1 MYVEI
6 IIGII
11 LIYVALRALITENRV
26 SKLIYLNVIV
36 FGVPVLIDLVIKTP
50 FAFVVA
56 AAFFIC
62 STISANAIATSLD
75 KLDDEIILDW
85 GVEMEFVVS
94 IIAIAL
100 MLIGAFGVILLKKPL
115 DKVIMFSIMDAG
127 FLLVVVLF
135 RYLDVAMFV
144 ALSDPLCTLI
154 FIMAIVKIKEIRQR
168 KVKSGELHD

>member
-1 MYVEI
+1 
-6 IIGII
+6 
-11 LIYVALRALITENRV
+11 
-26 SKLIYLNVIV
+26 
-36 FGVPVLIDLVIKTP
+36 
-50 FAFVVA
+50 
-56 AAFFIC
+56 
-62 STISANAIATSLD
+62 
-75 KLDDEIILDW
+75 
-85 GVEMEFVVS
+85 MEFVVS

-127 FLLVVVLF
+127 FLLVVLF

-168 KVKSGELHD
+168 KVRSGELHD

>member
-1 MYVEI
+1 
-6 IIGII
+6 
-11 LIYVALRALITENRV
+11 
-26 SKLIYLNVIV
+26 
-36 FGVPVLIDLVIKTP
+36 
-50 FAFVVA
+50 
-56 AAFFIC
+56 
-62 STISANAIATSLD
+62 
-75 KLDDEIILDW
+75 
-85 GVEMEFVVS
+85 MEFVVS

-154 FIMAIVKIKEIRQR
+154 LIMAIVKIKEIRQR
-168 KVKSGELHD
+168 KVRSGELHD